1 MAFDSWSSNVSG
13 DLFEKLRNFCEM
25 TGKITEE
32 QFTQAYVHGC
42 GKEAPFH
49 LKKNVFGLQ
58 KATKQ
63 TLSLQKQLLQ
73 QK

>member
-1 MAFDSWSSNVSG
+1 
-13 DLFEKLRNFCEM
+13 M

-32 QFTQAYVHGC
+32 QLTQAYVHGR

-63 TLSLQKQLLQ
+63 TLFYRSKSLLQK
-73 QK
+73 